1 MGWRQDRKPLCDLPD
16 PVDIGEDMRGMLQ
29 EMHDQEEIENEDL
42 IKAIFSPVLPP
53 SVDLA

>member
-1 MGWRQDRKPLCDLPD
+1 
-16 PVDIGEDMRGMLQ
+16 MLQ